1 MNACGDKSI
10 IMNRRVLCSWFL
22 YQQWYRYL
30 PAGKNTM
37 YRNPLI
43 LGVPIFFVK
52 RFQSCYY
59 NGHPALLLRGPY
71 RGTTATTIRT
81 STYTGIHS
89 FQYGTHTEGL
99 LRPLYEQVHT
109 QVFIHSN
116 TVPILD
122 VLLPLCFPPTHVIV
136 PKLCRPI

>member
-89 FQYGTHTEGL
+89 FQYGTNTRCTAAAVLSSNSCHCPEIMSTNIMP
-99 LRPLYEQVHT
+99 RKAQPVEQ
-109 QVFIHSN
+109 IINN
-116 TVPILD
+116 TITGT
-122 VLLPLCFPPTHVIV
+122 F
-136 PKLCRPI
+136 